1 MKIHK
6 KEKRA
11 MNIYDLFW
19 VLVFMCA
26 FAVLLCIMDVGG
38 NIIWNIFSKDDDEE
52 EEVEQNV

>member
-1 MKIHK
+1 
-6 KEKRA
+6 